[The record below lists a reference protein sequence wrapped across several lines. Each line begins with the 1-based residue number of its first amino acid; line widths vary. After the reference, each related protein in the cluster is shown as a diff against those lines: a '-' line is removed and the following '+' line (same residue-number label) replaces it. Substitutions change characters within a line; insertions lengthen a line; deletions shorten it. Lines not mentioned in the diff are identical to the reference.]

1 MPADDATLMLA
12 AGQGDRDA
20 FAELV
25 RRYQRPLVQFAY
37 RFQGVDDLD
46 SAEDLAQD
54 CLLAAWR
61 AAPRYTPKAQ
71 VKTWLYRILT
81 NLCLNHRRRGQLRET
96 VSLDDES
103 APEPAGPDTE
113 LPERQLLAGETADRI
128 RRAMQQ
134 LADQQRA
141 ALLLRH
147 YHELPYSDIAE
158 VLQTSVPAVES
169 LLFRARQR
177 LQQILAA
184 EESREPPQV
193 ARGAGDEDE

>member
-1 MPADDATLMLA
+1 MPLDDTALMLA
-12 AGQGDRDA
+12 AGRGDRDA

-25 RRYQRPLVQFAY
+25 QRYQRPLVQFAF
-37 RFQGVDDLD
+37 RFQGVNDRE

-81 NLCLNHRRRGQLRET
+81 NQCLNHHRKGRLRQT
-96 VSLDDES
+96 VSLDDEEG
-103 APEPAGPDTE
+103 AEPAGPESD
-113 LPERQLLAGETADRI
+113 LPEEHVVASETAERI
-128 RRAMQQ
+128 RRAMNE
-134 LADQQRA
+134 LADNQRA

-147 YHELPYSDIAE
+147 YHELAYSDIAE
-158 VLQTSVPAVES
+158 VLETTVPAVES

-177 LQQILAA
+177 LKQILAA
-184 EESREPPQV
+184 EESRE
-193 ARGAGDEDE
+193 